1 MPRIPDVSSYGA
13 RPTPQPA
20 GGVPNIVGAG
30 QGVLRGADI
39 MSRDANQV
47 GSDTASFAAE
57 IGQAGERIAAEER
70 VFGRRRDALELA
82 RVSTNI
88 EQKVTD
94 EILKRTTERDMTAPG
109 ELDKFREW
117 MQGEFTQAATSYAG
131 SRESSLVLSET
142 LERIKAR
149 SFASMSAKV
158 VDDQRSRLNN
168 LLEGGLNELT
178 GKVRVNPA
186 SLEEQRAAFRTFLGK
201 YRAALTPAE
210 EETVLTRAESAL
222 AEASLETMIY
232 RGAYN
237 RAEQIMLESPGLLKV
252 LGDAAQKR
260 LFDKVTAFRTEAM
273 KPRDPRQGFIDTPR
287 GLYDIRGGT
296 PKLVEG
302 TEAQQT
308 RIMSPDEIKAV
319 GLPEGT
325 VAQRKADNSIQVIQK
340 AGEDSPFGSGVRASS
355 LQMFTELAPAFGEG
369 QTTPLQDRQFIAAAN
384 DYVTPQTNP
393 ATGLVETRQ
402 LPSYVL
408 DAFKRRGQ
416 PPPTATPSQG
426 STAQGDATSATTDPV
441 FAGIPAQLFEGGK
454 TIAEMGGLFTGPVSA
469 AKEFI
474 GRTPMVGMGAG
485 EITSAR
491 KTIPLVFR
499 RLVTA
504 VQQNPRFA
512 EAERASISRDL
523 EVDPALWDN
532 ERAFMDRMVGIDR
545 ALEGYAADAVR
556 ALSGNI
562 SLERRK
568 HELDTLQ
575 TITAFRAKLMPPR
588 IETEKQYKEFIKVNP
603 PGTRFLILD
612 KENNWRS
619 ARVPQPKDE

>member
-1 MPRIPDVSSYGA
+1 MPKIPDISSYGA
-13 RPTPQPA
+13 RPTPQPS
-20 GGVPNIVGAG
+20 GGVPNIGGTG
-30 QGVLRGADI
+30 QGVARGADI

-47 GSDTASFAAE
+47 GRDTASFAAD
-57 IGQAGERIAAEER
+57 IGQVGDRIAADER
-70 VFGRRRDALELA
+70 VFNNRRDALERA
-82 RVSTNI
+82 RVFTNT

-94 EILKRTTERDMTAPG
+94 EILKRSTERDMTAPG
-109 ELDKFREW
+109 ELDQFREW

-131 SRESSLVLSET
+131 SRVGALALSED
-142 LERIKAR
+142 LERLKAR

-168 LLEGGLNELT
+168 LLQGGLNEMV

-186 SLEEQRAAFRTFLGK
+186 SLEEQRMTFRKFLDKHRG
-201 YRAALTPAE
+201 ALTPAE
-210 EETVLTRAESAL
+210 EETVLTRGESAL

-237 RAEQIMLESPGLLKV
+237 KAEKIMLESPGLLTV
-252 LGDAAQKR
+252 LGDPAQKR

-287 GLYDIRGGT
+287 GLFDIRGGT

-308 RIMSPDEIKAV
+308 RIMTPDEIKAV

-340 AGEDSPFGSGVRASS
+340 SGEDSPFGSGVRASS
-355 LQMFTELAPAFGEG
+355 LQMFTELAPAFAEG
-369 QTTPLQDRQFIAAAN
+369 QTTPLQDRQLIAAAN

-408 DAFKRRGQ
+408 DAFKRRGI
-416 PPPTATPSQG
+416 PAPTATPSQD
-426 STAQGDATSATTDPV
+426 SVAQGGVTPATTDPV
-441 FAGIPAQLFEGGK
+441 FAGLPSQLFEGGK
-454 TIAEMGGLFTGPVSA
+454 TIAEMGGLFTGPVAA

-491 KTIPLVFR
+491 K
-499 RLVTA
+499 
-504 VQQNPRFA
+504 
-512 EAERASISRDL
+512 
-523 EVDPALWDN
+523 
-532 ERAFMDRMVGIDR
+532 
-545 ALEGYAADAVR
+545 
-556 ALSGNI
+556 
-562 SLERRK
+562 K
-568 HELDTLQ
+568 
-575 TITAFRAKLMPPR
+575 
-588 IETEKQYKEFIKVNP
+588 
-603 PGTRFLILD
+603 
-612 KENNWRS
+612 
-619 ARVPQPKDE
+619 